1 MKLVLPAAGRH
12 DLAAAEVLLF
22 RDLAYV
28 FAAALLGGILAHAAR
43 CPDSC
48 PPSLAAI
55 TSSPLRN

>member
-1 MKLVLPAAGRH
+1 
-12 DLAAAEVLLF
+12 VLLF